1 MNERIERV
9 KEEIENFLKNSVD
22 HQNKHIDYIL
32 VDPDTNET
40 YVLASDGYDE
50 AIEFTPLSK
59 NSDAISK
66 VSEVTPSYLK
76 PPVSVII
83 PVIKHVAIS

>member
-59 NSDAISK
+59 NY
-66 VSEVTPSYLK
+66 EEG
-76 PPVSVII
+76 
-83 PVIKHVAIS
+83 